1 MSGLGAGSLGI
12 VSSRDYAALR
22 SPGSG
27 RFAFWALRLPSCPNR
42 RLPPTRSKDQG
53 QNWAAIASLPQ
64 NLVFTR
70 VTRQNYSARESL
82 VGACGYPYN
91 GGMNMFTNMNTDAL
105 FTNGFAMASYLFM
118 TYAEIAERF
127 GITKDAARMLAKRRG
142 WRKKEA
148 NSPRGQVRFE
158 VPADDRQ
165 REPAPPMVN
174 MVNMGN
180 IHEQDRDRSRTRSY
194 HVHGDVHLPSDLI
207 TYSAHRE
214 MVENIR
220 TDHAAEIARVQSL
233 HLDLIG
239 RIQAQAAGER
249 AIFMERVDGA
259 EIRAESA
266 EARAVAVE
274 EKLHQVLDRL
284 LERQVGP
291 APDGLSWWARWFGAT
306 KRSNIR

>member
-1 MSGLGAGSLGI
+1 
-12 VSSRDYAALR
+12 
-22 SPGSG
+22 
-27 RFAFWALRLPSCPNR
+27 
-42 RLPPTRSKDQG
+42 
-53 QNWAAIASLPQ
+53 
-64 NLVFTR
+64 
-70 VTRQNYSARESL
+70 
-82 VGACGYPYN
+82 
-91 GGMNMFTNMNTDAL
+91 MFTNMNTDAL

-158 VPADDRQ
+158 VPADDRH
-165 REPAPPMVN
+165 REPTPPMVN

-180 IHEQDRDRSRTRSY
+180 IHEQDGDRTRTRSY
-194 HVHGDVHLPSDLI
+194 HVRGDVHLPSDLI
-207 TYSAHRE
+207 TYAAHRE

-220 TDHAAEIARVQSL
+220 SDHAAEIARVQSL

-239 RIQAQAAGER
+239 RIQAQASVER
-249 AIFMERVDGA
+249 SILIERIDAA

-266 EARAVAVE
+266 EARAIAVD

-291 APDGLSWWARWFGAT
+291 APDARSWWSRWFGVS
-306 KRSNIR
+306 KRSDIG